1 MEERFF
7 SKSFYFLSEIR
18 RKMVGYLEERE
29 KECWKL
35 KVTSRKKSRTVEG
48 KDQRKKAII
57 NSTNIYL

>member
-1 MEERFF
+1 
-7 SKSFYFLSEIR
+7 
-18 RKMVGYLEERE
+18 MVGYLEERE